1 MKKSTPHFAADAGKQ
16 APSWR
21 RRWYLAWNGSLH
33 FRLLALGLTPL
44 LVAFPFVVAVLGV
57 IGGDRANALLES
69 NLRAQLSSSHN
80 YLEQLK
86 ADTRVRVSQLVK
98 SEGLQRL
105 IHPTAGKG
113 ALDAMLS
120 ATAQSSGFDYLL
132 VADANGNVLGASHGA
147 AVKRVLPSSFVI
159 QQAVVG
165 VANAAYERF
174 DAAQLAA
181 ISPHL
186 GDLAQ
191 VTKQNR
197 AEDASVALETRGLLI
212 NAGAHFP
219 LAINNADVILL
230 GGILLNRNFVLVEHM
245 REIVF
250 PIGSLMNDIE
260 GMSAI
265 YLDDVNINISR
276 QRLKGQSETGTLAPA
291 DVTRTVM
298 GDGLPWFGRTQ
309 LGQDSHLAGFEA
321 ILNGEG
327 QRVGMLSVAFPD
339 GPYRQT
345 LWLMLGMVAGLL
357 ALTMLAISFV
367 FVRAARVLTRRLE
380 TMGNTMV
387 AVGQGDRTARMSD
400 ARNQDELAQL
410 GEHFNGLLDR
420 IAAQDERQR
429 AAQQTIA
436 DEATRRRAL
445 FENERDGVAILNP
458 DGTVFEANPKC
469 AAMLG
474 YAMQELHGMHASR
487 WNAITSP
494 ADIER
499 TLAQIGAEGL
509 FFETV
514 QRRKDGSTYPAEVS
528 LSRADWG
535 EQTFVF
541 MLQRDITDRKATEA
555 ELAQYRRELE
565 KRVEERTHQLN
576 ERSEQLNTIFEL
588 SPDGFVSFDHQQ
600 KVTFTNRAFQRMTGL
615 ETSDILGLDAHA
627 FSEKLAALCAEGAA
641 FVGMARL
648 RSARLKATEG
658 EAPAALHSN
667 RSQLFEL
674 AKPVS
679 RVLEAGVRLSDAQ
692 SVSQILYLRDVT
704 HEVEVERMKSEFLST
719 AAHELRTP
727 MTVILGY
734 TELLLM
740 QEFEAEERREFLTT
754 VHRQSQLMASVINE
768 LLDLARI
775 EARRGKDLNL
785 ARMDLQEVV
794 VQTLADFRPPDGRQ
808 PPRVVLSDASLR
820 VKVDRTKMQQVVL
833 NIISNAYKYSPQGG
847 DVQVRLFAEQSED
860 QHRACFEIRDMGIG
874 MNPEQLGRVCERFYR
889 ADASGK
895 IPGTGLGMS
904 IVKEIVDLLQGDMQL
919 QSSPGEGTTVKVS
932 LPVA

>member
-1 MKKSTPHFAADAGKQ
+1 MKKPASRLTADAGKP

-21 RRWYLAWNGSLH
+21 RRWHLAWNGSLH
-33 FRLLALGLTPL
+33 FRLLALGLMPL

-57 IGGDRANALLES
+57 VGGDRANALLVS

-86 ADTRVRVSQLVK
+86 VDTRVRVSQLVK

-105 IHPTAGKG
+105 IRPTADKG

-132 VADANGNVLGASHGA
+132 VADAHGNVLGASHDA
-147 AVKRVLPSSFVI
+147 ATKRVLPSSFVI
-159 QQAVVG
+159 QQAAVG

-174 DAAQLAA
+174 DADQLAA

-186 GDLAQ
+186 ADMAR
-191 VTKQNR
+191 VAKQR
-197 AEDASVALETRGLLI
+197 GAADASALQETRGLLI

-230 GGILLNRNFVLVEHM
+230 GGILLNRNFALVEHM

-250 PIGSLMNDIE
+250 PIGSLMDDTE

-265 YLDDVNINISR
+265 YLDDVNVNISR

-291 DVTRTVM
+291 NVTQAVM

-309 LGQDSHLAGFEA
+309 LGQDSHLAGFEP

-345 LWLMLGMVAGLL
+345 LWLMLGMVAALL

-367 FVRAARVLTRRLE
+367 FVRAARGLTRRLE

-387 AVGQGDRTARMSD
+387 AVGQGDRTARMLD
-400 ARNQDELAQL
+400 AQNQDELAQL
-410 GEHFNGLLDR
+410 GEHFNGLLDW

-474 YAMQELHGMHASR
+474 YTVQELQGMHASR
-487 WNAITSP
+487 WNAVTSA
-494 ADIER
+494 ADIQR

-509 FFETV
+509 FLETV

-535 EQTFVF
+535 AQTFVF

-555 ELAQYRRELE
+555 ELAQYRLELE
-565 KRVEERTHQLN
+565 KRVAERTRQLN

-600 KVTFTNRAFQRMTGL
+600 KVTFSNRAFQRMTGL
-615 ETSDILGLDAHA
+615 EAGDILGLDAQA
-627 FSEKLAALCAEGAA
+627 FSDKLVALCAQGAA
-641 FVGMARL
+641 FAGMAQL

-658 EAPAALHSN
+658 ETSGAQHGN
-667 RSQLFEL
+667 RSPLFEL
-674 AKPVS
+674 ARPVS

-692 SVSQILYLRDVT
+692 NVSQILYLRDVT
-704 HEVEVERMKSEFLST
+704 HEIEVERMKSEFLST

-727 MTVILGY
+727 MTTILGY
-734 TELLLM
+734 SELLLM
-740 QEFEAEERREFLTT
+740 QEFEADERREFLTT

-775 EARRGKDLNL
+775 EARRGKDFNL
-785 ARMDLQEVV
+785 ARLDLQDVV

-808 PPRVVLSDASLR
+808 APCIILSDTSLR
-820 VKVDRTKMQQVVL
+820 VKIDRTKMQQVVL

-847 DVQVRLFAEQSED
+847 NVQVRLFAQHSEG
-860 QHRACFEIRDMGIG
+860 QHRACFEIQDAGMG
-874 MNPEQLGRVCERFYR
+874 MAPEQLARVCERFYR
-889 ADASGK
+889 ADTSGK
-895 IPGTGLGMS
+895 ILGTGLGMS
-904 IVKEIVDLLQGDMQL
+904 IVKEIVNLLHGDMQL
-919 QSSPGEGTTVKVS
+919 QSSPGQGTTVKVL
-932 LPVA
+932 LPMA

>member
-1 MKKSTPHFAADAGKQ
+1 
-16 APSWR
+16 
-21 RRWYLAWNGSLH
+21 
-33 FRLLALGLTPL
+33 
-44 LVAFPFVVAVLGV
+44 
-57 IGGDRANALLES
+57 
-69 NLRAQLSSSHN
+69 
-80 YLEQLK
+80 
-86 ADTRVRVSQLVK
+86 
-98 SEGLQRL
+98 
-105 IHPTAGKG
+105 
-113 ALDAMLS
+113 
-120 ATAQSSGFDYLL
+120 
-132 VADANGNVLGASHGA
+132 
-147 AVKRVLPSSFVI
+147 
-159 QQAVVG
+159 
-165 VANAAYERF
+165 
-174 DAAQLAA
+174 
-181 ISPHL
+181 
-186 GDLAQ
+186 
-191 VTKQNR
+191 
-197 AEDASVALETRGLLI
+197 
-212 NAGAHFP
+212 
-219 LAINNADVILL
+219 
-230 GGILLNRNFVLVEHM
+230 
-245 REIVF
+245 
-250 PIGSLMNDIE
+250 
-260 GMSAI
+260 
-265 YLDDVNINISR
+265 
-276 QRLKGQSETGTLAPA
+276 
-291 DVTRTVM
+291 
-298 GDGLPWFGRTQ
+298 
-309 LGQDSHLAGFEA
+309 
-321 ILNGEG
+321 
-327 QRVGMLSVAFPD
+327 
-339 GPYRQT
+339 
-345 LWLMLGMVAGLL
+345 
-357 ALTMLAISFV
+357 
-367 FVRAARVLTRRLE
+367 
-380 TMGNTMV
+380 
-387 AVGQGDRTARMSD
+387 
-400 ARNQDELAQL
+400 
-410 GEHFNGLLDR
+410 
-420 IAAQDERQR
+420 
-429 AAQQTIA
+429 
-436 DEATRRRAL
+436 
-445 FENERDGVAILNP
+445 
-458 DGTVFEANPKC
+458 
-469 AAMLG
+469 
-474 YAMQELHGMHASR
+474 
-487 WNAITSP
+487 
-494 ADIER
+494 
-499 TLAQIGAEGL
+499 L

-808 PPRVVLSDASLR
+808 QPRVVLSDASLR